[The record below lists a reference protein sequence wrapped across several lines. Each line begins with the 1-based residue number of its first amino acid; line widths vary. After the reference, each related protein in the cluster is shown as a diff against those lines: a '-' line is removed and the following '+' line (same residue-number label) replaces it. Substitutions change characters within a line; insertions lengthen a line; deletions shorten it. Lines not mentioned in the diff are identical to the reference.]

1 MQLTP
6 NYNLKKPEGTDPV
19 DIQDFNDN
27 ADLIDAALKK
37 KAESS
42 GGDISEMTVK
52 TLDDI
57 TTEFPVPEAGE
68 STKTF
73 LGKVKKF
80 FSDTKNWMTGV
91 CLIDQIVNNCVTN
104 NAKLPLSAAQ
114 GKVLMDLYT
123 VLNTNDAYLKQKMD
137 ATNRAVNALRNDK
150 LITIPVFTQSAAP
163 YTADI
168 KVQHLK
174 TTDAIE
180 LYAGLIKSD
189 SELTVAQKAEKIKM
203 RRKYLNMIDD
213 AECNTDGILT
223 VTSYSKKPATEF
235 AVWLRGCSA
244 EEE

>member
-6 NYNLKKPEGTDPV
+6 NYNLKKPEETDPI
-19 DIQDFNDN
+19 DILDFNDN

-42 GGDISEMTVK
+42 GGDISGMTVK

-91 CLIDQIVNNCVTN
+91 CLIGQIVNNCVTN

-114 GKVLMDLYT
+114 GKGLMDLYT
-123 VLNTNDAYLKQKMD
+123 VLNTEYSN
-137 ATNRAVNALRNDK
+137 NFVISP
-150 LITIPVFTQSAAP
+150 ITWTTAFNLWLSPGLYIVKHSVLAP
-163 YTADI
+163 NGASGI
-168 KVQHLK
+168 
-174 TTDAIE
+174 
-180 LYAGLIKSD
+180 S
-189 SELTVAQKAEKIKM
+189 
-203 RRKYLNMIDD
+203 LNMEVPGGGEQQTDRGD
-213 AECNTDGILT
+213 NTGVRGVIGTNIYYLPSGGTYIGSVYVNHNRTATANNNLKIL
-223 VTSYSKKPATEF
+223 KL
-235 AVWLRGCSA
+235 W
-244 EEE
+244 

>member
-1 MQLTP
+1 M
-6 NYNLKKPEGTDPV
+6 LKTDYKSDVFEGNRKYQ
-19 DIQDFNDN
+19 ISQDGEGKSEILDVT
-27 ADLIDAALKK
+27 AYSQ
-37 KAESS
+37 E
-42 GGDISEMTVK
+42 GDIFGPN
-52 TLDDI
+52 DI
-57 TTEFPVPEAGE
+57 
-68 STKTF
+68 
-73 LGKVKKF
+73 
-80 FSDTKNWMTGV
+80 N
-91 CLIDQIVNNCVTN
+91 
-104 NAKLPLSAAQ
+104 
-114 GKVLMDLYT
+114 
-123 VLNTNDAYLKQKMD
+123 

-150 LITIPVFTQSAAP
+150 LITIPAFTQSAAP

-189 SELTVAQKAEKIKM
+189 SKLTVAQKAEKIKM

-235 AVWLRGCSA
+235 AVWLRGCS